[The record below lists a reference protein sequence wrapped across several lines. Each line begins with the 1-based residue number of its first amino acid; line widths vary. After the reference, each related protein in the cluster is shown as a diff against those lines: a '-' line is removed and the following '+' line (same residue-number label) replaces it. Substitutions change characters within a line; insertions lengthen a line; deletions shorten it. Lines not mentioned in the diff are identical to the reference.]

1 MTTILFFG
9 ILMIALV
16 AQTDV
21 AYAQCQRVFIHDE
34 IREVHRGGFVIR
46 YDSVVTDDNGIRYV
60 YTTGAWKYANGEP
73 YYDSNAVQVN
83 YSLLPNGDVYVGRY
97 GDPGNIYPWFRMCAN
112 VGETWQTNSDIRHR
126 MRNLGTEG
134 ILFDGRRWMGQQ
146 FEEYYYVPEV
156 NGADTN
162 AGRFGN
168 RYTMIDS
175 FGIVM
180 VDDTDNGQVHVRVT
194 AVVIGDRV
202 YGKPRTSSVAQVP
215 YESLCAVEMRSDGT
229 LVSEDSESLRSIRV
243 FSTLGQQVG
252 AYTNMQEFNQA
263 VVSRAHMH
271 EHLAYVLVEFQ
282 RCRRTLLLI
291 GGG

>member
-1 MTTILFFG
+1 
-9 ILMIALV
+9 
-16 AQTDV
+16 
-21 AYAQCQRVFIHDE
+21 
-34 IREVHRGGFVIR
+34 
-46 YDSVVTDDNGIRYV
+46 
-60 YTTGAWKYANGEP
+60 
-73 YYDSNAVQVN
+73 
-83 YSLLPNGDVYVGRY
+83 
-97 GDPGNIYPWFRMCAN
+97 
-112 VGETWQTNSDIRHR
+112 
-126 MRNLGTEG
+126 
-134 ILFDGRRWMGQQ
+134 
-146 FEEYYYVPEV
+146 
-156 NGADTN
+156 
-162 AGRFGN
+162 
-168 RYTMIDS
+168 MIDS